1 MKYIPALSP
10 QAKGKV
16 ERPYQWLQDH
26 LVRLCVRDNVANIRS
41 GQKILNQE
49 VYQYNYR
56 RVHPTTKEAPFFR
69 FQRALKEKQPLFREF
84 KIKPPY
90 QSIKDIFCLR
100 MDRIV
105 NAYRKISI
113 NKIQLKINGAPIGS
127 KVNLRIYPNERT
139 GLSEI
144 RFWHNDKF
152 FGSQKVKN
160 KGLNIVRF

>member
-1 MKYIPALSP
+1 
-10 QAKGKV
+10 
-16 ERPYQWLQDH
+16 
-26 LVRLCVRDNVANIRS
+26 
-41 GQKILNQE
+41 
-49 VYQYNYR
+49 
-56 RVHPTTKEAPFFR
+56 
-69 FQRALKEKQPLFREF
+69 
-84 KIKPPY
+84 
-90 QSIKDIFCLR
+90 